1 MNKQEIIDS
10 LKNLGLQEG
19 DIVLLHSSYLSLGPI
34 EGGPETLVN
43 AFLELLGPSGTL
55 LVPVFGALGI
65 VTEVVRNHPQAV
77 ISSAP
82 VGTLAGIGAKARD
95 ICADHWQADTV
106 HGENTPF
113 LKMAELGGYVCLLG
127 VDQDRNTT
135 LHSVEALLHL
145 PYLGTV
151 TRTFV
156 TPNGESL
163 TKTWKYYPG
172 PHRDFIGLDR
182 HFRDFGILTEGDVG
196 QARVRLIRAQAMLEI
211 AAELGGQN
219 PAFALCDN
227 PNCPDCVRQ
236 RAALFTARIATHE
249 RFQLAAASRL
259 AGRYLPEIIEN
270 LQRAGLKAVELD
282 FLQGRPAASLNA
294 DALTDTVRQ
303 LHEAGIGVSALRPQV
318 MPADPERLLKAA
330 AQAGI
335 TRLVLP
341 LSTADQSVLQAQTA
355 GFIVALAN
363 NVQCAETARQQLAAL
378 PSCGFAFNPAAFV
391 SVDEH
396 PFGQSW
402 RIGRFIK
409 TIAQLD
415 VIDATWTGEYTALA
429 RGHAEIKELIS
440 ILRCQNFTGWLV
452 LGGGGIYPGTLT
464 QAVNH
469 FQHLLDTM

>member
-1 MNKQEIIDS
+1 MNKREIIDS

-19 DIVLLHSSYLSLGPI
+19 DIVLLHSSFLSIGPV

-43 AFLELLGPSGTL
+43 AFLDLLGPSGTL

-82 VGTLAGIGAKARD
+82 VGTLAGIGAKARE
-95 ICADHWQADTV
+95 ICADHWQAETA

-113 LKMAELGGYVCLLG
+113 LKMAEAGGYICLLG

-135 LHSVEALLHL
+135 LHSVEALLRL
-145 PYLGTV
+145 PYLGTA

-156 TPNGESL
+156 TPDGESL
-163 TKTWKYYPG
+163 TKTWNYYPG

-182 HFRDFGILTEGDVG
+182 HFRDFGILTEGCLG
-196 QARVRLIRAQAMLEI
+196 QARIRLIRAQSMLEV

-236 RAALFTARIATHE
+236 RAALFSARIATHE
-249 RFQLAAASRL
+249 RFQLAASSRL

-270 LQRAGLKAVELD
+270 LQRTGLKAVELD
-282 FLQGRPAASLNA
+282 FLQGRPAASLDA
-294 DALTDTVRQ
+294 QALTETARQ
-303 LHEAGIGVSALRPQV
+303 LNEAGLAISALRLQV
-318 MPADPERLLKAA
+318 VPADLDRLLKAA
-330 AQAGI
+330 SQAAI

-341 LSTADQSVLQAQTA
+341 LSTAAQDVLQAQTA
-355 GFIVALAN
+355 GFTIALAN
-363 NVQCAETARQQLAAL
+363 NVQTAETARQQLAAL
-378 PSCGFAFNPAAFV
+378 PRCGFAFNPAAFV
-391 SVDEH
+391 GANEH
-396 PFGQSW
+396 PFGHAW
-402 RIGRFIK
+402 RVGRFIR

-429 RGHAEIKELIS
+429 RGHGEIKELVS
-440 ILRCQNFTGWLV
+440 ILRCQNFAGWLV